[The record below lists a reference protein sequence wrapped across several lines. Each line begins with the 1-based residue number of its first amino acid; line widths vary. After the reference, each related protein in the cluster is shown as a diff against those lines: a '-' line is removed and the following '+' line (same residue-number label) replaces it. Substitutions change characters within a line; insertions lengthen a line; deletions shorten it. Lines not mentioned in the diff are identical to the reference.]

1 MITMWIRIINW
12 WLLFTYSFRE
22 IEGLIPLFNSEN
34 PIDSYKYQQMREIIK
49 LCFSNRSNPLVLTD
63 NLISIIDQ
71 DARKSI
77 TSTII
82 VINNKFK
89 AKNIQTFNPSRPT
102 YILSTDS
109 NEQLDT
115 FLREFESMVTW
126 SIESLF
132 FVVDFTDNNC
142 CINASKVLQILW
154 KKELLS
160 SLFVCSEPH
169 SDKIWLYAFNPYA
182 PHAPHPWEEVKTVDK
197 PDSRW
202 TLYKR
207 PYINDIS
214 FCQNLTFDKTKILD
228 GYPLKTIGRP
238 AYKKNWTSDEVY
250 GKEVLKTE
258 FPYFHGTFFS
268 TLFSE
273 MNATPVINFDDEGY
287 FDKNESFGFLKLL
300 VNGTSDIGTGLR
312 RFYHVPPELIDTVK
326 LYNEDGFLIL
336 TLKKKFE
343 LPLEVIEDYWTTDI
357 IILSI
362 ATLLLTS
369 VTIFINNNN
378 SFRATF
384 LDILRMILGA
394 GIMTTLERFSMRIVF
409 VIATVVLFILNP
421 ALGGSLSALMSNP
434 ERQSVENLQDL
445 HTYKYHVYIH
455 FVQKQFIDEEN
466 LWLGLD
472 RKYLHFTNTTDVDCD
487 YRVLNDS
494 TAACIAFS
502 TRQIRGAKKYQKQL
516 HVSDSLIFKTYFTF
530 WTRRNWALKN
540 RVDQIVLRLT
550 EAGIINHWNSKGFSE
565 PLKKLRAKEKLEES
579 SEYFQIQ
586 LENVLF
592 AIIFFILGSIF
603 GIIMFIT
610 EIYLKRQVMRLEPPE
625 RKLKLRQKIVII
637 NKRIVILNKY
647 IK

>member
-1 MITMWIRIINW
+1 MTTMWIRIINW
-12 WLLFTYSFRE
+12 WLLFTYSFKE

-34 PIDSYKYQQMREIIK
+34 PINSYKYQQMREIIK
-49 LCFSNRSNPLVLTD
+49 LYFSNRSNPLVLTD

-71 DARKSI
+71 DTRKSI
-77 TSTII
+77 ASPIN
-82 VINNKFK
+82 VINDKFK
-89 AKNIQTFNPSRPT
+89 AKNIQIFNPSRPT
-102 YILSTDS
+102 YILSTNS

-132 FVVDFTDNNC
+132 FIVDFTDNNY

-160 SLFVCSEPH
+160 SLFVCSEPD
-169 SDKIWLYAFNPYA
+169 SDKIWLYTFNSYA
-182 PHAPHPWEEVKTVDK
+182 PHAPHPWEEVKTVEK

-228 GYPLKTIGRP
+228 GYPLKTTGHPIF
-238 AYKKNWTSDEVY
+238 KKNWTRNEVY
-250 GKEVLKTE
+250 GKEVVKTE
-258 FPYFHGTFFS
+258 FSYFPGMFFS
-268 TLFSE
+268 TLCE
-273 MNATPVINFDDEGY
+273 KMNVTLVINFDDEGY
-287 FDKNESFGFLKLL
+287 FHKNETFGFLKLL
-300 VNGTSDIGTGLR
+300 VNGTSDIGMGLR
-312 RFYHVPPELIDTVK
+312 HFAEVPAELIDTVK
-326 LYNEDGFLIL
+326 LYNENGFLIL
-336 TLKKKFE
+336 TLKKRFE
-343 LPLEVIEDYWTTDI
+343 LPLEIIEDYWTTDI
-357 IILSI
+357 IVLSI
-362 ATLLLTS
+362 ATLLITS

-378 SFRATF
+378 SSRATF
-384 LDILRMILGA
+384 LDILRMILGG

-434 ERQSVENLQDL
+434 ERLSVESLQDL

-455 FVQKQFIDEEN
+455 FIQKKFIDETN

-472 RKYLHFTNTTDVDCD
+472 RKYLHFTNTTDVNCD

-502 TRQIRGAKKYQKQL
+502 TRQIRAAKKYQKQL
-516 HVSDSLIFKTYFTF
+516 HVSDSFILKSYFTF

-550 EAGIINHWNSKGFSE
+550 EAGIIKHWNSKGIYE

-603 GIIMFIT
+603 GIIMFIA
-610 EIYLKRQVMRLEPPE
+610 EIYLKRQVLRLEPPE